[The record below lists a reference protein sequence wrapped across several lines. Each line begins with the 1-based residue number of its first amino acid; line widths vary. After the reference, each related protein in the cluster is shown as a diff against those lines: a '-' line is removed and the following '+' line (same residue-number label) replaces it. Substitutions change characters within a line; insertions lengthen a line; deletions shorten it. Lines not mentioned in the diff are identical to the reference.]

1 MATKPPDAPALHP
14 GRFTPDQIAALN
26 APLDRAKVKQRS
38 QSGRS
43 LSYLEGWQVIAE
55 ANRIFGFDGWQ
66 RETIDVKCVSERERK
81 IGYPPAKPT
90 DKPQKDGWGVTYVC
104 RVRITVGH
112 AMGAVVIREGTGS
125 GHGIDVDLGLAHE
138 SAIKEAETDA
148 MKRALMTFGNPFGLA
163 LYDKEQREV
172 MSTEELPADLLQAN
186 AIQAAKR
193 SGLTGKG
200 VEALRQAIAPAG
212 SIGWANVPKRYLVA
226 LVDEG
231 VKPESVEKYNAI
243 GEEPAPE
250 PEEQPAA
257 WDMPVAD
264 PVAMAE
270 MAGRAA

>member
-1 MATKPPDAPALHP
+1 MPTPKPPEPPAPSP
-14 GRFTPDQIAALN
+14 GFTPDQVQALK

-66 RETIDVKCVSERERK
+66 RETIDVKCVSERERT
-81 IGYPPAKPT
+81 IGRDAKP
-90 DKPQKDGWGVTYVC
+90 GWGVTYTS

-112 AMGAVVIREGTGS
+112 ATTPAVIREGTGA
-125 GHGIDVDLGLAHE
+125 GHGIDVDCGLAHE

-172 MSTEELPADLLQAN
+172 KDITELSIDELQMA

-193 SGLTGKG
+193 SGLTGTGMKALFAAVAPEGATGWGQVPEATMRRLISAG
-200 VEALRQAIAPAG
+200 VSA
-212 SIGWANVPKRYLVA
+212 
-226 LVDEG
+226 
-231 VKPESVEKYNAI
+231 ESVERFNAA
-243 GEEPAPE
+243 GAEPEEEPASWAM
-250 PEEQPAA
+250 PAA
-257 WDMPVAD
+257 D
-264 PVAMAE
+264 PAALRAMA
-270 MAGRAA
+270 AQAA

>member
-1 MATKPPDAPALHP
+1 MATKPPEAPALHP
-14 GRFTPDQIAALN
+14 GRFTPDQIAALQ

-66 RETIDVKCVSERERK
+66 RETITEKCVAEHQREVGRDK
-81 IGYPPAKPT
+81 KP
-90 DKPQKDGWGVTYVC
+90 GWGVTYVC

-200 VEALRQAIAPAG
+200 VEALRKALAPAG

-243 GEEPAPE
+243 GEEHAQE
-250 PEEQPAA
+250 SQEQPGA
-257 WDMPVAD
+257 WDLPVAD
-264 PVAMAE
+264 RSAMAA
-270 MAGRAA
+270 MAAEAA